1 MMRKVR
7 AEGENRLKRLVNNV
21 KRSTVWKL
29 MFTVIVIFIGMTL
42 LSNFITNIYVNDLIQ
57 DMDKEISKMVDA
69 SDESEMYL
77 IINDSQIKS
86 NMEFKIYI
94 FCVVLFTV
102 IIGCIVLYLVISKIM
117 RPLNNLTLQV
127 ADIDINN
134 IEDLNREIVA
144 TKGGYEIEKLACAFN
159 ESLEKMHH
167 DYESQKKFSMNL
179 AHEVRTPLAVLHSK
193 IDVFNKKED
202 RTAEEY
208 DKLIESL
215 KFNIE
220 RLSDLVNKLLFITK
234 KRSGIELKEICI
246 NDIVDEV
253 NLDLE
258 GKAEAKNIVIS
269 QDGERVTMYT
279 NDALMER
286 ILFNLVENA
295 IKYNR
300 IGGTVNISVKSENDK
315 VCMKIADTGI
325 GISDDDKSKVFDLFY
340 RVNENS
346 SEGNFS
352 YGLGLPLVESLV
364 KILGGKIFIRDNEPE
379 GSIFVLEFKNLAN

>member
-1 MMRKVR
+1 MRKVR

-144 TKGGYEIEKLACAFN
+144 TKGGYEIEKLACACN
-159 ESLEKMHH
+159 
-167 DYESQKKFSMNL
+167 
-179 AHEVRTPLAVLHSK
+179 
-193 IDVFNKKED
+193 
-202 RTAEEY
+202 
-208 DKLIESL
+208 
-215 KFNIE
+215 
-220 RLSDLVNKLLFITK
+220 
-234 KRSGIELKEICI
+234 
-246 NDIVDEV
+246 
-253 NLDLE
+253 
-258 GKAEAKNIVIS
+258 
-269 QDGERVTMYT
+269 
-279 NDALMER
+279 
-286 ILFNLVENA
+286 
-295 IKYNR
+295 
-300 IGGTVNISVKSENDK
+300 
-315 VCMKIADTGI
+315 
-325 GISDDDKSKVFDLFY
+325 
-340 RVNENS
+340 
-346 SEGNFS
+346 
-352 YGLGLPLVESLV
+352 
-364 KILGGKIFIRDNEPE
+364 
-379 GSIFVLEFKNLAN
+379 

>member
-134 IEDLNREIVA
+134 I
-144 TKGGYEIEKLACAFN
+144 
-159 ESLEKMHH
+159 
-167 DYESQKKFSMNL
+167 
-179 AHEVRTPLAVLHSK
+179 
-193 IDVFNKKED
+193 
-202 RTAEEY
+202 
-208 DKLIESL
+208 
-215 KFNIE
+215 
-220 RLSDLVNKLLFITK
+220 
-234 KRSGIELKEICI
+234 
-246 NDIVDEV
+246 
-253 NLDLE
+253 
-258 GKAEAKNIVIS
+258 
-269 QDGERVTMYT
+269 
-279 NDALMER
+279 
-286 ILFNLVENA
+286 
-295 IKYNR
+295 
-300 IGGTVNISVKSENDK
+300 
-315 VCMKIADTGI
+315 
-325 GISDDDKSKVFDLFY
+325 
-340 RVNENS
+340 
-346 SEGNFS
+346 
-352 YGLGLPLVESLV
+352 
-364 KILGGKIFIRDNEPE
+364 
-379 GSIFVLEFKNLAN
+379 

>member
-144 TKGGYEIEKLACAFN
+144 TKGGYEIEKLAYA
-159 ESLEKMHH
+159 S
-167 DYESQKKFSMNL
+167 
-179 AHEVRTPLAVLHSK
+179 SK
-193 IDVFNKKED
+193 IG
-202 RTAEEY
+202 RA
-208 DKLIESL
+208 SC
-215 KFNIE
+215 
-220 RLSDLVNKLLFITK
+220 R
-234 KRSGIELKEICI
+234 
-246 NDIVDEV
+246 
-253 NLDLE
+253 
-258 GKAEAKNIVIS
+258 
-269 QDGERVTMYT
+269 ERV
-279 NDALMER
+279 
-286 ILFNLVENA
+286 
-295 IKYNR
+295 
-300 IGGTVNISVKSENDK
+300 
-315 VCMKIADTGI
+315 
-325 GISDDDKSKVFDLFY
+325 
-340 RVNENS
+340 
-346 SEGNFS
+346 
-352 YGLGLPLVESLV
+352 
-364 KILGGKIFIRDNEPE
+364 
-379 GSIFVLEFKNLAN
+379 

>member
-1 MMRKVR
+1 
-7 AEGENRLKRLVNNV
+7 
-21 KRSTVWKL
+21 
-29 MFTVIVIFIGMTL
+29 
-42 LSNFITNIYVNDLIQ
+42 
-57 DMDKEISKMVDA
+57 
-69 SDESEMYL
+69 
-77 IINDSQIKS
+77 
-86 NMEFKIYI
+86 
-94 FCVVLFTV
+94 
-102 IIGCIVLYLVISKIM
+102 
-117 RPLNNLTLQV
+117 
-127 ADIDINN
+127 
-134 IEDLNREIVA
+134 
-144 TKGGYEIEKLACAFN
+144 
-159 ESLEKMHH
+159 
-167 DYESQKKFSMNL
+167 MNL

-246 NDIVDEV
+246 NDIVDE
-253 NLDLE
+253 
-258 GKAEAKNIVIS
+258 
-269 QDGERVTMYT
+269 
-279 NDALMER
+279 ER

-295 IKYNR
+295 IKYNK

>member
-1 MMRKVR
+1 MC
-7 AEGENRLKRLVNNV
+7 
-21 KRSTVWKL
+21 S
-29 MFTVIVIFIGMTL
+29 
-42 LSNFITNIYVNDLIQ
+42 SDL
-57 DMDKEISKMVDA
+57 
-69 SDESEMYL
+69 
-77 IINDSQIKS
+77 
-86 NMEFKIYI
+86 
-94 FCVVLFTV
+94 
-102 IIGCIVLYLVISKIM
+102 
-117 RPLNNLTLQV
+117 
-127 ADIDINN
+127 
-134 IEDLNREIVA
+134 
-144 TKGGYEIEKLACAFN
+144 
-159 ESLEKMHH
+159 MHH

-246 NDIVDEV
+246 NDIVDEM
-253 NLDLE
+253 NLDLK

-295 IKYNR
+295 IKYNK

-352 YGLGLPLVESLV
+352 YGLGSLDRKSV
-364 KILGGKIFIRDNEPE
+364 
-379 GSIFVLEFKNLAN
+379 V